1 MPTWL
6 PPSHIWFVMDDYGIN
21 HLVGAIKLRV
31 QEHGGEVRKLD
42 ALAEAQRVA
51 NESQYLA
58 DRNAMLHERTVG
70 RPYAEAGA
78 IDETLRRIVEK
89 VAELRA
95 QTGMP
100 LEGGAQ
106 GQHVVM
112 TDRRIPLVAEWQQK
126 FFGNVEQDAHFWV
139 REFSGPIALPGE
151 RLMYV
156 HSPKMLREYQ
166 FTTDITLTRE
176 LCWPLGK
183 ERIPANEFP
192 DRIVK
197 MFLDLYLQANEG
209 KGRDAAK
216 RMRR

>member
-1 MPTWL
+1 MAPAEPHPVRDGRLWHQPL
-6 PPSHIWFVMDDYGIN
+6 GWRDQ
-21 HLVGAIKLRV
+21 ARV

-58 DRNAMLHERTVG
+58 DRNAMLHDGQWVAHTLK
-70 RPYAEAGA
+70 PA

-112 TDRRIPLVAEWQQK
+112 TDRRISLVARWQQK
-126 FFGNVEQDAHFWV
+126 FFRNVEQDAHFWV

-156 HSPKMLREYQ
+156 HSPKMLREYR

-197 MFLDLYLQANEG
+197 MFLELCLQANEG

>member
-6 PPSHIWFVMDDYGIN
+6 PPSHIRFVMDDYGIN
-21 HLVGAIKLRV
+21 HFGWRDQAEGAGAPAACIV
-31 QEHGGEVRKLD
+31 KLD

-58 DRNAMLHERTVG
+58 DRNAMLHDGQWVAHTLK
-70 RPYAEAGA
+70 PA

-112 TDRRIPLVAEWQQK
+112 TGSPFSLVAGWQQK

-139 REFSGPIALPGE
+139 REFFGPIGE
-151 RLMYV
+151 WLMYV

-183 ERIPANEFP
+183 AKIPANEFP

-197 MFLDLYLQANEG
+197 MFPDLYLQANEG
-209 KGRDAAK
+209 KGRDAAD